1 MNEKISK
8 RFENDVYYLK
18 PMVKIEL
25 PNELETVENTPQ
37 RMGLESLTRKRI
49 RALNKAAEEALKE
62 ATPLFIAG
70 H

>member
-1 MNEKISK
+1 
-8 RFENDVYYLK
+8 
-18 PMVKIEL
+18 MVKIEL

>member
-1 MNEKISK
+1 
-8 RFENDVYYLK
+8 
-18 PMVKIEL
+18 MVKIEL
-25 PNELETVENTPQ
+25 PNELETVENTLQ

-49 RALNKAAEEALKE
+49 RTLNKAAEEALKV